1 MAHFAQID
9 ENNKVLRV
17 ITVNNNELLING
29 VENET
34 KGINFCKS
42 LFGENTNW
50 VQTSYNNNFRK
61 KYAGI
66 GYTYDVSKDIFISPQ
81 PYPSWTLDS
90 NNDSIHDWSAPVPY
104 PEDGNRYIWNE
115 ESLNWQVFNDN

>member
-1 MAHFAQID
+1 MANFAQID

-17 ITVNNNELLING
+17 ISVNNNELLING

-50 VQTSYNNNFRK
+50 IQTSYNNNFRK
-61 KYAGI
+61 QYAGI
-66 GYTYDVSKDIFISPQ
+66 NHTYDINKDIFISPQ
-81 PYPSWTLDS
+81 PYPSWVLNS
-90 NNDSIHDWSAPVPY
+90 NNDWISPIPY

-115 ESLNWQVFNDN
+115 ESLNWQVFNNN